1 MRKIKFEDIYGNQYS
16 FLAKDV
22 TSKSILVKEEILDLI
37 KEKGKDWP
45 YYYNFLKDKACFS
58 TPVGLILVYQDTW
71 WSLKPKLEAAAKRKR
86 VKEKLK
92 NLVILTCYCFKETM
106 CFLFVLLLLILQFI
120 SPISTIMAIAFVV
133 IRILQRL

>member
-37 KEKGKDWP
+37 KEEGKDWP
-45 YYYNFLKDKACFS
+45 YYRDFLKDKACVS

-120 SPISTIMAIAFVV
+120 APISTIMAIAFVV

>member
-37 KEKGKDWP
+37 KVKGKDWP

-58 TPVGLILVYQDTW
+58 TPVGLILVYRDTW
-71 WSLKPKLEAAAKRKR
+71 LSLKPKLDAAAKRKR

-92 NLVILTCYCFKETM
+92 NLVILTCYCLKETM
-106 CFLFVLLLLILQFI
+106 CFLFVLLLLILKFI
-120 SPISTIMAIAFVV
+120 VPIPIIMAITFVV
-133 IRILQRL
+133 FRIFHPL